1 MRGIPRFL
9 GTAGLILLAGCAP
22 RQSAR
27 MKAFPPL
34 MLWAWER
41 PEDLSSLP
49 VARAGVA
56 FLAQTL
62 TVKDGAMSV
71 RPRLQPLRVPEG
83 AKLMAV
89 TRIEVAPPLQASAAL
104 RDQLVAGILATA
116 RPGVL
121 GLQVDFDARR
131 SERPFYTGVLRSL
144 RERMDPGMP
153 LSMTA
158 LASWGLFDDWIKD
171 LPVDEAV
178 PMAFDM
184 GADDAAVRTWLA
196 RRRHMRDPLARRAF
210 GVCLQEKLPWTPASP
225 RVYVFNRAAWNA
237 TTIRKALEEHGA

>member
-1 MRGIPRFL
+1 
-9 GTAGLILLAGCAP
+9 
-22 RQSAR
+22 
-27 MKAFPPL
+27 MKLFPPI

-41 PEDLSSLP
+41 PEDLSALP
-49 VARAGVA
+49 VDRAGVA
-56 FLAQTL
+56 FLAQTI

-89 TRIEVAPPLQASAAL
+89 TRIEVAPPLTPSAAL
-104 RDQLVAGILATA
+104 RHRIAGAILATA

-121 GLQVDFDARR
+121 GLQVDFDARL
-131 SERPFYTGVLRSL
+131 SERAFYADLLRDV
-144 RERMDPGMP
+144 RARMDPAMP

-158 LASWGLFDDWIKD
+158 LASWGLLDDWIKD

-184 GADDAAVRTWLA
+184 GADDAVVRHWLA
-196 RRRHMRDPLARRAF
+196 SKRPMREPLARRAF
-210 GVCLQEKLPWTPASP
+210 GLCLQEPLPWCPPSP
-225 RVYVFNRAAWNA
+225 RTYVFNRAAWNA
-237 TTIRKALEEHGA
+237 TTMRKALEGHGT

>member
-1 MRGIPRFL
+1 MRNLRAVGALLFL
-9 GTAGLILLAGCAP
+9 SGLGCAP
-22 RQSAR
+22 KASPR
-27 MKAFPPL
+27 MRSFPPL

-41 PEDLSSLP
+41 PEDLSALP
-49 VARAGVA
+49 VDRAGVA
-56 FLAQTL
+56 FLAQTI
-62 TVKDGAMSV
+62 TVKGGTMSL
-71 RPRLQPLRVPEG
+71 RPRLQPLRVPPG

-89 TRIEVAPPLQASAAL
+89 TRIEVAPSLQAFPGLLDQVVAA
-104 RDQLVAGILATA
+104 ILATV

-121 GLQVDFDARR
+121 GLQVDFDARL
-131 SERPFYTGVLRSL
+131 SERPFYADLLRAL
-144 RERMDPGMP
+144 RARMDPAMP

-184 GADDAAVRTWLA
+184 GADDAAVRSWLA
-196 RRRHMRDPLARRAF
+196 RRRAMREPLARRAF

-225 RVYVFNRAAWNA
+225 RIYVFNREAWNA
-237 TTIRKALEEHGA
+237 TTMRKALEEHGS